1 MYKSLRRN
9 LTKVVNFAQKVQYPT
24 WLANMVIVP
33 KKNNKWR
40 MCIDYTD
47 LNKACPKDNYPFPRI
62 DQLVDQY
69 WDMKYC
75 LF

>member
-1 MYKSLRRN
+1 MYRSLRRN
-9 LTKVVNFAQKVQYPT
+9 LTKAANFAQKVQYLT